1 LLNRNAAKI
10 YGSEDGDSKA
20 VISQVIVRSEGFDR
34 HAAFACSRPPKALTS
49 GCGRRNRMNRIFS
62 IAGFVLLCVAAVP
75 AQSPP
80 GRSVS
85 PDSSGVVANPHV
97 DISELARSNRWKEVA
112 ALADRNHR
120 QKPEDPTALYWLGIS
135 RLKLHEPVGSVQAFR
150 AAEKLGLNTALSHEG
165 LGLGYYDLNQFFLF
179 EEQMKKAA
187 ALDPRDSTPYFYL
200 GLYRWTIRSDAAGA
214 LEFFDKALQLHP
226 DDWKSLYQ
234 AGNCFEHL
242 GKLDE
247 ARDRY
252 AKAITLVEKNRDAFG
267 WPYQGMAR
275 LLLDEK
281 PEAALEFAKKAV
293 SLQPDEYSNHVILAK
308 VYERLGNLPDAIRE
322 AESATTRNPNDSTSR
337 YALYKLY
344 RQAGDPRAA
353 QALKEFQE
361 VKMLYDRD

>member
-1 LLNRNAAKI
+1 
-10 YGSEDGDSKA
+10 
-20 VISQVIVRSEGFDR
+20 
-34 HAAFACSRPPKALTS
+34 
-49 GCGRRNRMNRIFS
+49 MNRIFS
-62 IAGFVLLCVAAVP
+62 IVGFVLLCAAALP

-80 GRSVS
+80 GSS
-85 PDSSGVVANPHV
+85 PLPDSPGTVANPNV
-97 DISELARSNRWKEVA
+97 DISDLARSGRWKEVA

-120 QKPEDPTALYWLGIS
+120 QNPADPTALYWLGIS

-165 LGLGYYDLNQFFLF
+165 LGLAYYDLNQFFLF

-214 LEFFDKALQLHP
+214 LEFFDTALQLRP

-234 AGNCFEHL
+234 TGNCLEQL
-242 GKLDE
+242 GKLGE

-252 AKAITLVEKNRDAFG
+252 TQAITLVEKSGDAFG

-281 PEAALEFAKKAV
+281 PEAALDFAKKAV

-308 VYERLGNLPDAIRE
+308 AYERLGKLPDAIRE
-322 AESATTRNPNDSTSR
+322 AETATARNPNDSTSR
-337 YALYKLY
+337 YTLYKLY

-353 QALKEFQE
+353 QALKLFQE
-361 VKMLYDRD
+361 VKTLYDRD

>member
-1 LLNRNAAKI
+1 
-10 YGSEDGDSKA
+10 
-20 VISQVIVRSEGFDR
+20 
-34 HAAFACSRPPKALTS
+34 
-49 GCGRRNRMNRIFS
+49 MNRTFS
-62 IAGFVLLCVAAVP
+62 IVGVLLLCAAALL
-75 AQSPP
+75 AQSLP
-80 GRSVS
+80 GNSRL
-85 PDSSGVVANPHV
+85 PDSPGAVANPNVH
-97 DISELARSNRWKEVA
+97 ISDLARSGRWKEVA

-120 QKPEDPTALYWLGIS
+120 QNPSDPNALYWLGIS

-165 LGLGYYDLNQFFLF
+165 LGLAYYDLNQFFLF

-200 GLYRWTIRSDAAGA
+200 GLYRWTIRSDAGGA

-226 DDWKSLYQ
+226 DDWKSQYQ
-234 AGNCFEHL
+234 AGNCLEQL
-242 GKLDE
+242 GKLIE

-252 AKAITLVEKNRDAFG
+252 TKAITLVERNHDAFG

-281 PEAALEFAKKAV
+281 PEAALDFAKKAV

-322 AESATTRNPNDSTSR
+322 AETATARNPNDSTSR

-353 QALKEFQE
+353 QALKAFQE
-361 VKMLYDRD
+361 VKTLYDRD

>member
-1 LLNRNAAKI
+1 LLSA
-10 YGSEDGDSKA
+10 
-20 VISQVIVRSEGFDR
+20 
-34 HAAFACSRPPKALTS
+34 
-49 GCGRRNRMNRIFS
+49 
-62 IAGFVLLCVAAVP
+62 AAVL

-80 GRSVS
+80 ENSPL
-85 PDSSGVVANPHV
+85 PDSPGKVANPSV
-97 DISELARSNRWKEVA
+97 SISDLARSGRWKEVA

-120 QKPEDPTALYWLGIS
+120 QNPSDPTALYWLGIS
-135 RLKLHEPVGSVQAFR
+135 HLKLHEPVASVQAFR
-150 AAEKLGLNTALSHEG
+150 AAEKLGLNSALSHEG
-165 LGLGYYDLNQFFLF
+165 LGLAYYDLNQFFLF

-214 LEFFDKALQLHP
+214 LQFFDTALERHP

-234 AGNCFEHL
+234 AGNCLEQL
-242 GKLDE
+242 GKLPE

-252 AKAITLVEKNRDAFG
+252 TKAITLVEKSNDPFG

-281 PEAALEFAKKAV
+281 PEAALDFAKKAV

-308 VYERLGNLPDAIRE
+308 AYERFGKIPEAIKE
-322 AESATTRNPNDSTSR
+322 AETATAQNPSDSTAR

-344 RQAGDPRAA
+344 REAGDPRAA
-353 QALKEFQE
+353 QTLKAFQE
-361 VKMLYDRD
+361 VKTLYDRD

>member
-1 LLNRNAAKI
+1 M
-10 YGSEDGDSKA
+10 E
-20 VISQVIVRSEGFDR
+20 
-34 HAAFACSRPPKALTS
+34 ALTS
-49 GCGRRNRMNRIFS
+49 GCGRRNRMNRTFS
-62 IAGFVLLCVAAVP
+62 IVGFLWLCAAALL
-75 AQSPP
+75 AQSLP
-80 GRSVS
+80 GNSRL
-85 PDSSGVVANPHV
+85 PDSPGAVANPKV
-97 DISELARSNRWKEVA
+97 SISDLARSGRWKEVA

-120 QKPEDPTALYWLGIS
+120 QNPSDPTALYWLGIS

-150 AAEKLGLNTALSHEG
+150 AAEKLGLNSPLSHEG
-165 LGLGYYDLNQFFLF
+165 LGLAYYDLNQFFLF

-234 AGNCFEHL
+234 AGNCLEQL
-242 GKLDE
+242 GKIGE

-252 AKAITLVEKNRDAFG
+252 TKAITLVEKNGDAFG

-281 PEAALEFAKKAV
+281 PEAAFDFAKKAV
-293 SLQPDEYSNHVILAK
+293 SLQPNEYSNHVILSK

-322 AESATTRNPNDSTSR
+322 AETATAKNPNDSTSR

-361 VKMLYDRD
+361 VKTLYDRD